1 MLKILLSSLITL
13 FIVACTPP
21 ANIIIKDINQT
32 QPLNKSDIL
41 QITIPVREHGYQNF
55 DTQVLSTQAAFD
67 AFIQTIQK
75 QDESEEKVKK
85 SSTWNQKENF
95 IESLT
100 STPIDFKKYNLLLYR
115 ITEKSGSTVLS
126 VEAPKGTN
134 EHVIVVLGRDDP
146 EIKTSDMA
154 YYALA
159 YKVAKSV
166 KTITFDNGLKKHI
179 VKNKMI
185 ELNKPK
191 KDYDVPDE
199 CLEWY
204 DGCNDCGRVGS
215 GTEVVCTE
223 RHCVHQEQ
231 FRCTKWKQ

>member
-1 MLKILLSSLITL
+1 MLKILFSSLITL

-21 ANIIIKDINQT
+21 AQIIVKDVNQT
-32 QPLNKSDIL
+32 KPLAKSDIL

-55 DTQVLSTQAAFD
+55 DTQVLSTQTALD
-67 AFIQTIQK
+67 AFIEGIKK
-75 QDESEEKVKK
+75 QGEAEHKVKK

-95 IESLT
+95 IDSLT
-100 STPIDFKKYNLLLYR
+100 TNPIDFSKYNLLLYR

-126 VEAPKGTN
+126 VEPPKGTSTDGII
-134 EHVIVVLGRDDP
+134 ELGRDDP
-146 EIKTSDMA
+146 EIKTGDMA

-166 KTITFDNGLKKHI
+166 KTITFDNGLKKHTI
-179 VKNKMI
+179 KNTMI
-185 ELNKPK
+185 EVNKPK
-191 KDYDVPDE
+191 KDHDVPEE
-199 CLEWY
+199 CLEWF

-223 RHCVHQEQ
+223 HHCEKYEQ